1 MQQFFCCEFFM
12 STVALLLA
20 SGKGQRTRQDIPKQF
35 INVYDKPIIIYTLES
50 FQNHPEID
58 AIFVV
63 CLDGWQDILRAYSR
77 QYNITKLKHIVNGGA
92 TVQESTRNGVFALK
106 DFCTEDD
113 IVIIHDGIRPMV
125 DPEVLSDVI
134 ATCRQHGNGVT
145 SLPYNEQI
153 FRKLDDTCTKEY
165 IVRDTLRRVQTPQ
178 AYKFGKLFWAYTKA
192 FEENMGIHGSSYVN
206 TMMVD
211 LGETLYFAS
220 GSDRNIK
227 ITTVDDIE
235 LFKALLAA
243 KKTSWLK

>member
-1 MQQFFCCEFFM
+1 M
-12 STVALLLA
+12 LLA

-35 INVYDKPIIIYTLES
+35 INVYDKPIVIYTLEN
-50 FQNHPEID
+50 FQKHPEVD
-58 AIFVV
+58 AIYVV

-77 QYNITKLKHIVNGGA
+77 QYNITKLKEIVNGGA
-92 TVQESTRNGVFALK
+92 TVQESTRNGVFAMKGYCK
-106 DFCTEDD
+106 DDD

-134 ATCRQHGNGVT
+134 ATCRQFGNGVT
-145 SLPYNEQI
+145 S
-153 FRKLDDTCTKEY
+153 EY

-178 AYKFGKLFWAYTKA
+178 AYTFGKLLWAYEKA
-192 FEENMGIHGSSYVN
+192 FTEDIGVKGSSYAN

-211 LGETLYFAS
+211 LGETLHFAS

-243 KKTSWLK
+243 KKSDWLK

>member
-1 MQQFFCCEFFM
+1 M
-12 STVALLLA
+12 STYALILA
-20 SGKGQRTRQDIPKQF
+20 SGTGQRTRQDIPKQF
-35 INVYDKPIIIYTLES
+35 INVYDKPIIIYTLEN
-50 FQNHPEID
+50 FQRHPEVDGIV
-58 AIFVV
+58 VV

-77 QYNITKLKHIVNGGA
+77 QYNVTKLKKIVNGGA
-92 TVQESTRNGVFALK
+92 TVQESCRNGVFALK
-106 DFCTEDD
+106 EICSDDD
-113 IVIIHDGIRPMV
+113 IVIVHDGIRPMV
-125 DPEVLSDVI
+125 DEEVLSDVI
-134 ATCRQHGNGVT
+134 ATCRKFGNGVT

-153 FRKLDDTCTKEY
+153 FKKADEISTREY
-165 IVRDTLRRVQTPQ
+165 IVRETLRRVQTPQ
-178 AYKFGKLFWAYTKA
+178 AYKFGKLLWAYEKA
-192 FEENMGIHGSSYVN
+192 FDEKIGIYGSSYTN

>member
-1 MQQFFCCEFFM
+1 MRRSFCREFFM
-12 STVALLLA
+12 STFALLLA

-35 INVYDKPIIIYTLES
+35 INVYDKPIIIYTLEN
-50 FQNHPEID
+50 FQKHPEID
-58 AIFVV
+58 GIIVV

-77 QYNITKLKHIVNGGA
+77 QYNITKLKAIVNGGV
-92 TVQESTRNGVFALK
+92 TVQESTRNGVLALK
-106 DFCTEDD
+106 DFCADDD

-125 DPEVLSDVI
+125 DEEVLSDVI
-134 ATCRQHGNGVT
+134 ATCRKYGNGVT

-153 FRKLDDTCTKEY
+153 FRKTDEISTKEY

-178 AYKFGKLFWAYTKA
+178 AYKFGKLLWAYEKA
-192 FEENMGIHGSSYVN
+192 FAEEIGIYGSAYAN

-243 KKTSWLK
+243 KKTDWLK

>member
-1 MQQFFCCEFFM
+1 M
-12 STVALLLA
+12 STFALLLA

-35 INVYDKPIIIYTLES
+35 INVYDKPIIIYTLET
-50 FQNHPEID
+50 FQNHPEVD
-58 AIFVV
+58 GIFVV

-77 QYNITKLKHIVNGGA
+77 QYNITKLKGIVNGGA
-92 TVQESTRNGVFALK
+92 SVQESTRNGVFAMK

-134 ATCRQHGNGVT
+134 ATCRQYGNGVT

-153 FRKLDDTCTKEY
+153 FKKNDEISTNEY

-178 AYKFGKLFWAYTKA
+178 AYKFGKLFWAYEKA
-192 FEENMGIHGSSYVN
+192 FSEDIGVKGSSYAN

-227 ITTVDDIE
+227 ITTVEDIE

-243 KKTSWLK
+243 KKTDWLK